1 MTELTPN
8 LGLKKPSA
16 DGSDMADLRVFVG
29 DNMDLLDTALDG
41 KYSKSGG
48 EVIGTVT
55 ITNAG
60 DMAELLKFN
69 TDRTWS
75 FKQKGTLSSA
85 ELLLTP
91 EFNAKRFR
99 ISSPLGID
107 ALEIRV
113 HDTITDAYIN
123 SPNIREDGVA
133 LNQKYVQIDS
143 AGGTGTISKLWSGT
157 QEQYDVLT
165 KDPNTIYFIVV

>member
-29 DNMDLLDTALDG
+29 DNMDLLDTALNG
-41 KYSKSGG
+41 KYSTSGG

-60 DMAELLKFN
+60 DMAELLKLN
-69 TDRTWS
+69 IDRAWS
-75 FKQKGTLSSA
+75 FKQKGTLSNA
-85 ELLLTP
+85 ELLLVS
-91 EFNAKRFR
+91 EFNSKRFR

-113 HDTITDAYIN
+113 HDTVGSAYID
-123 SPNIREDGVA
+123 SPNIKEAGKPLA
-133 LNQKYVQIDS
+133 EKYVQID
-143 AGGTGTISKLWSGT
+143 ATGGTGTVSKLWSGT
-157 QEQYDVLT
+157 QGQYDVLT